1 MALYLM
7 WVMLPLLISTSTS
20 SSSSRGVR
28 KALVGMA
35 SVYLLYL
42 PCQFLHVSSVSGNKV
57 QATFPTLRTWKEK
70 KSFTLFSDYNRSLLR
85 RQPGAMTIG
94 HSPKGPADLLDG
106 DH

>member
-1 MALYLM
+1 MNIKGRHRDKGEVKSDLVPLGCSSPMALYLM

-42 PCQFLHVSSVSGNKV
+42 PCQFLQPLTLSEYKV
-57 QATFPTLRTWKEK
+57 QESSPVFNPT
-70 KSFTLFSDYNRSLLR
+70 NLLY
-85 RQPGAMTIG
+85 GT
-94 HSPKGPADLLDG
+94 
-106 DH
+106 

>member
-1 MALYLM
+1 VKSDLVPLGCSSPMALYLM

-42 PCQFLHVSSVSGNKV
+42 PCQFLQLVIVS
-57 QATFPTLRTWKEK
+57 E
-70 KSFTLFSDYNRSLLR
+70 YNV
-85 RQPGAMTIG
+85 
-94 HSPKGPADLLDG
+94 
-106 DH
+106 